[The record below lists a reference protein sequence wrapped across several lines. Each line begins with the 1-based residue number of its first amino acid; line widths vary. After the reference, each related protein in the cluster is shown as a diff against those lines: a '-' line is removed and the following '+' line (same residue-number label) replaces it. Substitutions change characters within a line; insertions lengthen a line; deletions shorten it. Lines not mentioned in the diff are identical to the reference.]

1 MAAHQAAP
9 DRKRTGIDAW
19 LDERIHSGKA
29 IDFSLN
35 HPVPLHI
42 HPLDYLGETTLFI
55 FISQAITGMMLAMFY
70 HPVAQT
76 AYYFCNTAQ
85 QVQAHYC
92 PAKNTVSPSEAWNS
106 IQVIMSSTF
115 GSLVRSMHF
124 WGNYFMVV
132 LVVIHMLRGFFVGA
146 YKYPRELTWLSG
158 VALLGMTLGF
168 AFTGYLLPWDM
179 KAYWATQVG
188 VNIADTVP
196 GGTIIANLLRGGPI
210 LTGSTLGRFFAI
222 HMLLLPAL
230 TGGLIGLHLLL
241 VNIQGVSAA
250 DGLVVE
256 TDQETL
262 QQIPNVPEAAG
273 NSNDRFVP
281 GTPGAPGA
289 RPAGAT
295 GYGSMSAASRRPG
308 GDDIATSA
316 DRL

>member
-1 MAAHQAAP
+1 MAAHQQTTP
-9 DRKRTGIDAW
+9 DRKRTGLDAW

-55 FISQAITGMMLAMFY
+55 FISQAVTGMLLAMFY

-76 AYYFCNTAQ
+76 PYFFCSAAQ

-92 PAKNTVSPSEAWNS
+92 PAINTVSPSEAWQS
-106 IQVIMSSTF
+106 IQAIMSSTF

-132 LVVIHMLRGFFVGA
+132 LVVMHMLRGFFAGA

-158 VALLGMTLGF
+158 VVLLGLTLGF

-188 VNIADTVP
+188 VNIADTIPIV
-196 GGTIIANLLRGGPI
+196 GTPLADLVRGGPI
-210 LTGSTLGRFFAI
+210 LTGATLGRFFAI

-256 TDQETL
+256 TNQGETL
-262 QQIPNVPEAAG
+262 QQIPNVPEAAASS
-273 NSNDRFVP
+273 NSRF
-281 GTPGAPGA
+281 APGS
-289 RPAGAT
+289 RPVGNT
-295 GYGSMSAASRRPG
+295 GFNASIQPG
-308 GDDIATSA
+308 GNGNVDTGA